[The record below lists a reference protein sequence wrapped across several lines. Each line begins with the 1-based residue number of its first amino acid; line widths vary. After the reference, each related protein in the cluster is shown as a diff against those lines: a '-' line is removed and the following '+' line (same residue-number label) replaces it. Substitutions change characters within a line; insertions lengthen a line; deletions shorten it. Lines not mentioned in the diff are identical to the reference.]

1 MILRLVRF
9 TLHDGAEPE
18 FMAFSR
24 LRVRDMAANVEG
36 LVDAR
41 LARRMEGKRAVVLAM
56 TRWRD
61 YEAMKNFFG
70 DDIDKA
76 RQWDPRGEWVAST
89 TIEHLEDELTT
100 EGKSAA

>member
-1 MILRLVRF
+1 
-9 TLHDGAEPE
+9 
-18 FMAFSR
+18 MAFSR
-24 LRVRDMAANVEG
+24 RRVRDMAANVDG

-61 YEAMKNFFG
+61 YEAIKDFFG
-70 DDIDKA
+70 DDIDKG

-89 TIEHLEDELTT
+89 VIEHLEDELVA
-100 EGKSAA
+100 EGSPAA